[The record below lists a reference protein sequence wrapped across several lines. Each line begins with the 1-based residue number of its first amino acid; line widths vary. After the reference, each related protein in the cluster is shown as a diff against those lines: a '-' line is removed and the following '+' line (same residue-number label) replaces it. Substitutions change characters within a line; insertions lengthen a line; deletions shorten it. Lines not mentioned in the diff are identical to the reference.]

1 MTLLPEL
8 PQAIDAE
15 KAVLGSC
22 LLNRDAIFAVAA
34 DLEAAHFHYERHALI
49 YAAMLALFARRVPT
63 DTRLVAEE
71 LAARGQLD
79 SIGGVAYLSEL
90 VDSVPTAYHVAYYA
104 EPVIRAAELRRL
116 IDAGGAIAALGYN
129 EADVN
134 DARAQAQTVL
144 TQAIGGARAN
154 EVAGASDVMDA
165 VWDDLNREDEP
176 AVASGFFD
184 LDELLGGFYPGE
196 FIIVGARPSVGK
208 TALALSLLAN
218 ICGSRTP
225 TPLLFVS
232 LEMQKAEIGR
242 RLAAMDSGLDLRA
255 LRMRRI
261 TMEQRE
267 RFVAS
272 YGKLGSW
279 PYFVADKSDQT
290 PAALRAIV
298 MRMAAE
304 HPRMLVVVDYIGL
317 MTSGKRTS
325 NRQEEVSDISRQLK
339 KIAGDAG
346 VPLIGLSQLNR
357 ASETRPNQRPMMA
370 ELRESGSLEQ
380 DADVVMLL
388 HRPHLEQENGTRVR
402 ATETQL
408 LIEKAR
414 NGPTGVVNLLFQ
426 PETTRFVTP
435 EKYHGVHGYE

>member
-34 DLEAAHFHYERHALI
+34 DLEATHFHYERHALI

-63 DTRLVAEE
+63 DTRLVSEE

-79 SIGGVAYLSEL
+79 SIGGSAYLSEL
-90 VDSVPTAYHVAYYA
+90 TDAVPTSHHVAYYA
-104 EPVIRAAELRRL
+104 EPVIRTAELRRL
-116 IDAGGAIAALGYN
+116 IDAGAAIAAIGYN
-129 EADVN
+129 EQDVN
-134 DARAQAQTVL
+134 TARAEAQTVL
-144 TQAIGGARAN
+144 TQASGARSNDVAD
-154 EVAGASDVMDA
+154 AGAVMEDVWEYDHR
-165 VWDDLNREDEP
+165 DEEP
-176 AVASGFFD
+176 AIASGFHD
-184 LDELLGGFYPGE
+184 LDDLTGGFYHGD
-196 FIIVGARPSVGK
+196 FIIIGARPSVGK
-208 TALALSLLAN
+208 TSFSLSLLYN
-218 ICGSRTP
+218 ICGRRDP
-225 TPLLFVS
+225 APLLFVS
-232 LEMQKAEIGR
+232 LEMKRGEVGR
-242 RLAAMDSGLDLRA
+242 RLVAMDAGIDLRA
-255 LRMRRI
+255 LRQRR
-261 TMEQRE
+261 TTEEEQR
-267 RFVAS
+267 RFVES

-279 PYFVADKSDQT
+279 PYFVADKTEQT

-317 MTSGKRTS
+317 MTSGKRAN
-325 NRQEEVSDISRQLK
+325 NRQEEVSEISRQLK
-339 KIAGDAG
+339 KLAGDAG

-435 EKYHGVHGYE
+435 EKYHGVSGYE